1 MEEETDPAS
10 ETLVWKEPVNGKRAF
25 FTEEVYQQ
33 LAGPEPSLEDRV
45 MRMMDALGFPPP
57 SKLAARGPG
66 HADAPGLDS
75 CSQDSRSSCGTEP
88 AEVKVEDAESSS
100 GPDPACGGAGTESKE
115 DCRSKP
121 CETTAVPH
129 AALRQENSQDGGGE
143 GVRLEP
149 NAGPQTDLCV
159 SVPHGATTA
168 SLGQDD
174 GSAGLGA
181 DVVSGRVWRGKGNNP
196 VWRGKGDDAEGDHQ
210 TAGSSADQTLPEGP
224 VRRDGSAMDAQGQTR
239 SAHRGKMHEKGRR
252 PPVPEAPKSS
262 LLHEQHLR
270 YLHLFQKCTQKFFSG
285 IATRPTPDELKELQE
300 FESLQLMVCQEQ
312 EQCQNHLK
320 QVATCNSYLYTHLPS
335 HAAQYIQER
344 EERGWRRVENYCR
357 YYAAHSQLSLVPDM
371 SQPVPGATP
380 LPALTLLNTLLELG
394 SKCKVVMP
402 DMNPHPSARVRRT
415 VCTDLHKVTA
425 RFPNDRPSNPLTWNH
440 EPASKDSNLEGLVH
454 KYPCHIATSA
464 SVLQQLI
471 DNHAPDFAVAWDI
484 PVVVKDYGNGSA
496 SQRVVYLDKPLQP
509 AVFSLCQRKGHYLKK
524 AVRAFICQPHNERRT
539 VVGGQ
544 GRRGMEEQPPEGAG
558 DSMEGSVGHSRGVG
572 AGTEEDDDPFGS
584 VSMEHLETFGSDRLA
599 SDGGSRRVGGLKGGG
614 GGGGRQDLGNRVSG
628 SSASQ
633 LLTVAPKME
642 VVEESGDSQ
651 TCGNASDS
659 DVTVMENST
668 DVRQEA
674 EDTDIRSSAETKAGS
689 PVGAQTPGG
698 KYHLRSAGKWDPGV
712 TSDSDDDNALVIADV
727 SSPLCSQ
734 AGATTPPHQRT
745 THTHGQDF
753 GAGICVDAS
762 ASTPTDCFQG
772 QGHTTALSPARRI
785 TRSLSHRL
793 QSPEAAGERSGCLGD
808 SDVGHTSA
816 LPCDSDGAMG
826 SSASP
831 RTRQGLKRRGA
842 AATGTSTVCEEGAQ
856 GKRGRRGVEGDGAT
870 VMTSETNADRTQGKA
885 AVGQSTGPCLAPS
898 LPARQNK
905 GTGKQSTETAPS
917 YLDSLLKEM
926 TPLGLTSKVTL
937 QEDPGQY
944 KHPGCSGEHVSY
956 QHWNLGGMALI
967 VRCNGHAFIRDIRQQ
982 SQAVYVSAKA
992 ERQIPH
998 GLEQNTLS
1006 ECVRGWLGCYLRPNS
1021 FLLRARVNMQNY
1033 EVVHTEQ
1040 LQLNQIL
1047 QPSLNFSP
1055 HCAFAVLNNIFTRLT
1070 ELPAGSYLLSHEA
1083 GSSTVQLKSGTSVR
1097 RGSHDL
1103 RSHYMGL
1110 MMQEADKSVP
1120 WVPVDPTL
1128 MLPHHWR
1135 MGLIPATFQP
1145 PDKKK

>member
-1 MEEETDPAS
+1 
-10 ETLVWKEPVNGKRAF
+10 
-25 FTEEVYQQ
+25 
-33 LAGPEPSLEDRV
+33 

-57 SKLAARGPG
+57 SKLATRGPG
-66 HADAPGLDS
+66 HADPPGLDS

-88 AEVKVEDAESSS
+88 AEVRVEDAESSS
-100 GPDPACGGAGTESKE
+100 GPDPACSGAGTESKE
-115 DCRSKP
+115 DCRSEP

-129 AALRQENSQDGGGE
+129 ASLHQENSQDGEGE

-159 SVPHGATTA
+159 SVPQGATTA

-181 DVVSGRVWRGKGNNP
+181 DVISGRVWRGKGNNP

-210 TAGSSADQTLPEGP
+210 TAGSSADHTLPEGP

-285 IATRPTPDELKELQE
+285 IATRPTPDELQELQE

-371 SQPVPGATP
+371 SQPAPGATP
-380 LPALTLLNTLLELG
+380 LPALTLLNTLLELDSG

-402 DMNPHPSARVRRT
+402 DLNSHPSARVRRT

-425 RFPNDRPSNPLTWNH
+425 RFPTDRPSNPLTWNH
-440 EPASKDSNLEGLVH
+440 E
-454 KYPCHIATSA
+454 T
-464 SVLQQLI
+464 
-471 DNHAPDFAVAWDI
+471 
-484 PVVVKDYGNGSA
+484 
-496 SQRVVYLDKPLQP
+496 R
-509 AVFSLCQRKGHYLKK
+509 
-524 AVRAFICQPHNERRT
+524 
-539 VVGGQ
+539 
-544 GRRGMEEQPPEGAG
+544 
-558 DSMEGSVGHSRGVG
+558 
-572 AGTEEDDDPFGS
+572 
-584 VSMEHLETFGSDRLA
+584 
-599 SDGGSRRVGGLKGGG
+599 
-614 GGGGRQDLGNRVSG
+614 
-628 SSASQ
+628 
-633 LLTVAPKME
+633 
-642 VVEESGDSQ
+642 
-651 TCGNASDS
+651 
-659 DVTVMENST
+659 
-668 DVRQEA
+668 
-674 EDTDIRSSAETKAGS
+674 
-689 PVGAQTPGG
+689 PG
-698 KYHLRSAGKWDPGV
+698 Y
-712 TSDSDDDNALVIADV
+712 
-727 SSPLCSQ
+727 
-734 AGATTPPHQRT
+734 
-745 THTHGQDF
+745 

-816 LPCDSDGAMG
+816 LPCDSDGAVG
-826 SSASP
+826 SLASP
-831 RTRQGLKRRGA
+831 RTRQGLKRRGS
-842 AATGTSTVCEEGAQ
+842 AATRTSTVCEEGAQ

-937 QEDPGQY
+937 QEAPGQY
-944 KHPGCSGEHVSY
+944 KHPGCSGEHMSY
-956 QHWNLGGMALI
+956 QHWNLGGM
-967 VRCNGHAFIRDIRQQ
+967 REG
-982 SQAVYVSAKA
+982 
-992 ERQIPH
+992 
-998 GLEQNTLS
+998 
-1006 ECVRGWLGCYLRPNS
+1006 
-1021 FLLRARVNMQNY
+1021 
-1033 EVVHTEQ
+1033 TEG
-1040 LQLNQIL
+1040 
-1047 QPSLNFSP
+1047 
-1055 HCAFAVLNNIFTRLT
+1055 VGGT
-1070 ELPAGSYLLSHEA
+1070 EGVEGY
-1083 GSSTVQLKSGTSVR
+1083 
-1097 RGSHDL
+1097 
-1103 RSHYMGL
+1103 
-1110 MMQEADKSVP
+1110 
-1120 WVPVDPTL
+1120 
-1128 MLPHHWR
+1128 
-1135 MGLIPATFQP
+1135 
-1145 PDKKK
+1145 